1 MTTEVRTFVIP
12 DDSPD
17 LAAAEIAGFLRAV
30 VIERIDTAYANG
42 AWHVLVLHQD
52 ARRKEESEQI
62 ESAIKDALTSW
73 RDRLAAREG
82 IARESILPDDML
94 AEIAHYAPTTER
106 ELSTIASA
114 HGFDVSSFG
123 ATIVLEVKKMLDA
136 LIE

>member
-12 DDSPD
+12 DDSPEQ
-17 LAAAEIAGFLRAV
+17 ARTEIAGFLRAV
-30 VIERIDTAYANG
+30 AVERIDTAYHNG

-52 ARRKEESEQI
+52 GRRKEESEQI
-62 ESAIKDALTSW
+62 ESAIKDALSSW
-73 RDRLAAREG
+73 RDRLASREG
-82 IARESILPDDML
+82 ISRDSILPDDLL

-114 HGFDVSSFG
+114 RGIDVSSYG

>member
-12 DDSPD
+12 DDNPD
-17 LAAAEIAGFLRAV
+17 TARLEVAGFLRAV
-30 VIERIDTAYANG
+30 VVERIDTAYANG

-62 ESAIKDALTSW
+62 ESAIKDALAGW

-82 IARESILPDDML
+82 VSRDSILADDLL

-106 ELSTIASA
+106 ELATIASA
-114 HGFDVSSFG
+114 QGFDVSSYG

>member
-17 LAAAEIAGFLRAV
+17 LARADIAGFLRSV
-30 VIERIDTAYANG
+30 VIERIDTAYVDG
-42 AWHVLVLHQD
+42 AWRVLVLHQD

-62 ESAIKDALTSW
+62 ESAIKDALASW
-73 RDRLAAREG
+73 RDRQATRDG
-82 IARESILPDDML
+82 VSRDSILTDDLL

-114 HGFDVSSFG
+114 QGFDVSSYG

>member
-12 DDSPD
+12 DDSPEQ
-17 LAAAEIAGFLRAV
+17 ARTEIAAFLRAV
-30 VIERIDTAYANG
+30 AVERIDTAYHNG

-52 ARRKEESEQI
+52 GRRKEESEQI
-62 ESAIKDALTSW
+62 ESAIKDALSSW
-73 RDRLAAREG
+73 RDRLATREG
-82 IARESILPDDML
+82 ISRDSILPDDLL

-114 HGFDVSSFG
+114 RGIDVSSYG

>member
-1 MTTEVRTFVIP
+1 MTTEVRTFIIP

-17 LAAAEIAGFLRAV
+17 LARTEIAAFLRSV
-30 VIERIDTAYANG
+30 VIERIDSAYANG

-62 ESAIKDALTSW
+62 ESAIKGALLAW
-73 RDRLAAREG
+73 RDQQARRDDLP
-82 IARESILPDDML
+82 RESVLPDDL
-94 AEIAHYAPTTER
+94 LTEIAHYAPTTER

-114 HGFDVSSFG
+114 RGIDVSRHG
-123 ATIVLEVKKMLDA
+123 AAIVLEVKAMLDA